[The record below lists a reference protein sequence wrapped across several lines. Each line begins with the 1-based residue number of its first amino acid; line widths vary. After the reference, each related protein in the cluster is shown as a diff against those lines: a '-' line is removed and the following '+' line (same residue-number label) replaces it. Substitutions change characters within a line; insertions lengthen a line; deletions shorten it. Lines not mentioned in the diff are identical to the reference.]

1 MSQEPSEE
9 SLDDGLDRALDEA
22 RRGEEEGVVTLF
34 RAFQPGLVG
43 YLRHRAPGMEEDL
56 ASEAWAGAAGL
67 LPRFEGD
74 ARAFR
79 ALLFTLA
86 RRRTIDHY
94 RRSGRAPSVVEL
106 EEADE
111 PADRIDLETAVIT
124 DLSAQDAVE
133 TLVKGLSSVQAD
145 VILLRVVGDLSVD
158 EVAEILGR
166 TPGSVRVIQHRALQR
181 LAKRFKKVVTQ

>member
-1 MSQEPSEE
+1 MSQDQPEE
-9 SLDDGLDRALDEA
+9 GLDEALDGA
-22 RRGEEEGVVTLF
+22 RRGEEQGVVTLF

-79 ALLFTLA
+79 GLLFTLA
-86 RRRTIDHY
+86 RRRTVDHY
-94 RRSGRAPSVVEL
+94 RKSGRAPSMVEL
-106 EEADE
+106 EEGDE
-111 PADRIDLETAVIT
+111 PADGMDLETAVIA
-124 DLSAQDAVE
+124 DLSGQDAIE
-133 TLVKGLSSVQAD
+133 ALVKGLSTMQAD
-145 VILLRVVGDLSVD
+145 VILLRVVGDLSVE

-181 LAKRFKKVVTQ
+181 LAKRFKKVVTP

>member
-1 MSQEPSEE
+1 MSQDP
-9 SLDDGLDRALDEA
+9 LQDGLDEALDEA
-22 RRGEEEGVVTLF
+22 RRGEEQGVVTLF

-86 RRRTIDHY
+86 RRRTVDHY
-94 RRSGRAPSVVEL
+94 RKSDRAPSVVEF
-106 EEADE
+106 EEAHE
-111 PADRIDLETAVIT
+111 PDDGFDLETAVVS
-124 DLSAQDAVE
+124 DLSAQDAIE
-133 TLVKGLSSVQAD
+133 ALVKGLSTVQAD

-166 TPGSVRVIQHRALQR
+166 PPGSVRVIQHRALQR